1 MAAKKDKL
9 PKNTPPKEVLKATL
23 FKTDG
28 NIKILIVSKT
38 DYEKIFCCDS
48 ELFKNNIIFLDK
60 YESKN
65 INDDINNILELLK
78 PDVLLSEKKIN
89 LNIKALK
96 SAEILSKGID
106 IQYVNN
112 KGSLVLWYTDI
123 DEKKLKSYLTLSLLI
138 NHPYEIK
145 NKLGID

>member
-28 NIKILIVSKT
+28 NIKILIVSET
-38 DYEKIFCCDS
+38 DYSNILSNSSK
-48 ELFKNNIIFLDK
+48 LFNSHI
-60 YESKN
+60 ESMGVFETKR
-65 INDDINNILELLK
+65 IDDLLELLK
-78 PDVLLSEKKIN
+78 PDVLLSETGNN
-89 LNIKALK
+89 LNLEAIK
-96 SAEILSKGID
+96 SSELSDGI
-106 IQYVNN
+106 IGVQLVNN
-112 KGSLVLWYTDI
+112 NGNLILWYEDI
-123 DEKKLKSYLTLSLLI
+123 DDIKLKSYLTLSLLI